1 VTVSSPTA
9 TAEAAVRA
17 RPAGSPTS
25 EPGRRRGRRRAGTFY
40 LFIAPWLIG
49 FIGLTLFP
57 LGYALWLSLTN
68 SDGLSPNSRFIGLRN
83 YGEIL
88 SDPQVL
94 QVLGRTGLFTAVTV
108 PTTIVAGLILALMV
122 NRPVPGRAVFRT
134 LLYLPAVVPAVA
146 ASLTFKIIFDRD
158 AGAVNAALETVG
170 AKPVTWLTDPY
181 ARYVLVL
188 LVLWGVGGC
197 MIISLAGLQDV
208 PKELREAAL
217 VDGASSWQAFRNV
230 TVPMISPVMFFQV
243 VTGVIAALQTF
254 VPPVLLA
261 PTVGGTGA
269 VSSVPQGNTL
279 YMVHVYA
286 QYFNSGRFGYA
297 SALLWVLFVIVLII
311 TGLIFKVG
319 AHTVF
324 YDVDPK
330 EGK

>member
-1 VTVSSPTA
+1 VTAGPLTA
-9 TAEAAVRA
+9 TAGASSRVR
-17 RPAGSPTS
+17 PTGSSAS

-40 LFIAPWLIG
+40 MFIAPWLIG

-68 SDGLSPNSRFIGLRN
+68 ADGLSSNSRFIGLRN
-83 YGEIL
+83 YREIL
-88 SDPQVL
+88 GDPEVL
-94 QVLGRTGLFTAVTV
+94 HVLARTGLFTAVTV
-108 PTTIVAGLILALMV
+108 PATIVAGLILALMV

-134 LLYLPAVVPAVA
+134 LLYLPAVVPSVA

-158 AGAVNAALETVG
+158 AGAANALLETVG
-170 AKPVTWLTDPY
+170 GKPVTWLTDPY
-181 ARYVLVL
+181 ARYVLGM
-188 LVLWGVGGC
+188 LVLWGCGSC

-217 VDGASSWQAFRNV
+217 VDGANSWQAFRHV
-230 TVPMISPVMFFQV
+230 TLPMISPVIFFQV

-254 VPPVLLA
+254 IPPVLLA
-261 PTVGGTGA
+261 PTVTGTGA
-269 VSSVPQGNTL
+269 ISSVPQGNTL

-286 QYFNSGRFGYA
+286 QYFNSARFGYA

-311 TGLIFKVG
+311 TGLIFKAG
-319 AHTVF
+319 ARTVF